1 MLWDTQVAD
10 DVLAKGRGDA
20 ANPNLAIE
28 GDASARISGVAAGT
42 GGGVAGLSLRVGDPA
57 AGNRGADRD
66 GEKPR
71 LALRQRG
78 PRDDGGVGEEVKRPP
93 HGDGGDPG
101 GRGDGLRE
109 ETFLETEP
117 HLAVNDPLE
126 EVTLFRS
133 GPGEEAS
140 EGLALPLP

>member
-1 MLWDTQVAD
+1 MDPERLREVA
-10 DVLAKGRGDA
+10 RGLGEHGEERD
-20 ANPNLAIE
+20 E
-28 GDASARISGVAAGT
+28 D
-42 GGGVAGLSLRVGDPA
+42 
-57 AGNRGADRD
+57 ADRD
-66 GEKPR
+66 GEEPR

-78 PRDDGGVGEEVKRPP
+78 PRDDGGVGEKVKRAP

-101 GRGDGLRE
+101 GRGDGVRE
-109 ETFLETEP
+109 EAFLETEP

-140 EGLALPLP
+140 EGLALPLA